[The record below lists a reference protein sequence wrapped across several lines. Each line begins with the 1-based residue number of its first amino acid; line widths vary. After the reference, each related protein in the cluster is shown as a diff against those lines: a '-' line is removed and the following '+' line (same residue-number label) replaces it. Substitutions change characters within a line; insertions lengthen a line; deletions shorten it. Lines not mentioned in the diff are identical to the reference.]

1 METYLDNA
9 ATTKVFDSV
18 VDIMNKVL
26 SQDYGNPSSL
36 HIKGLDGERYIR
48 NTREIL
54 AKALKV
60 REKEITFT
68 SSGTEANNLGI
79 IGAAYANKRAGNHI
93 ITSNIEHPSVDN
105 VVNFL
110 EEQGFEISR
119 VPVDKY
125 GRILIEELKKQV
137 NENTILVS
145 IMYVNN
151 EIGSIND
158 IPLIAKT
165 IKEKNSNVLL
175 HVDGVQAFGKY
186 KVYPKR
192 LGIDLLSISGH
203 KIHGPKGVGA
213 LYIRD
218 RVKVSPLMLGGGQ
231 EEGMRSGT
239 ENVPAIA
246 GFGQAVKDIYENHQE
261 KLKYLY
267 KIKKEF
273 VEGII
278 DLNNNISGI
287 IINGIEDDI
296 RKSAPHIVS
305 VSFKGVRAEVLLHA
319 LEDKN
324 IYVSSGSACSSNKP
338 DISSTLKSIGVDKEL
353 LNSTIRFSFSFQ
365 TKVDEIQHTLEEL
378 KKIVPILRRY
388 QPR

>member
-145 IMYVNN
+145 VMYVNN

-218 RVKVSPLMLGGGQ
+218 RVKVSPLMFGGGQ